1 MAATILIADDEQH
14 IRLLIEQT
22 LEEFEDDGDELIVAS
37 DGEEAL
43 RLAMDRRPDVVL
55 LDVMMPRLNGFDVCR
70 RLKEELAPDAPFV
83 VLLTAKGQ
91 TEDRVRGAEVGADR
105 YVTKPFDP
113 DDLRRVVREALARG
127 AGLG

>member
-1 MAATILIADDEQH
+1 MASVLIVDDEQH

-22 LEEFEDDGDELIVAS
+22 LESLEDEGNELLMAA

-43 RLAMDRRPDVVL
+43 RLALDRRPQVVL
-55 LDVMMPRLNGFDVCR
+55 LDVMMPKVNGFDVCE
-70 RLKEELAPDAPFV
+70 RLKQELAADAPFI

-91 TEDRVRGAEVGADR
+91 SLDRIRGAEVGADR

-113 DDLRRVVREALARG
+113 DELRQTVLAALG
-127 AGLG
+127 